1 MIRAY
6 MATLLA
12 GASAVCSLPAS
23 DAPPAEF
30 FRVLKQPVPSGP
42 RITPYLRY
50 QAEQAW
56 KEDEA
61 RQKAWDAIRDEAGLL
76 KTQDELRQKL
86 LEMIGGLPVA
96 KTDLHP
102 VIVGKISMDGYS
114 IEKLVFQSLPGLY
127 VTALVYVPNDH
138 ASKHPAVLV
147 PAGHAADGKFHY
159 QALCQRL
166 VVRGYVVISWD
177 PIGQGERSQFWDQK
191 AQKSRYNLICGEHA
205 VMGNLAYL
213 AGANLARWEIWDGI
227 RAVDYL
233 LTRPEVDGERISIT
247 GTSGGGTQTALIAA
261 LDPRIKLAVPSCYIT
276 ALPMRMSNRIFADPD
291 SDPEQDLFGMI
302 SNGVDH
308 PGLLLLMY
316 PRPVMVAAAVLDF
329 VPIEGT
335 RKTYR
340 ELQKLYARFG
350 HGDRIALVEGYHS
363 HQYSPEN
370 QQAALDFLDRF
381 NQMPVRSGL
390 PPVKELDNE
399 SLRCTRTGQ
408 VLLDY
413 RDARSLM
420 GLIREYYIGHKTGT
434 ARQLAAEYYGE
445 KYSGVKDWLVDEYRG
460 APPQDRQ
467 ITWESVGSAK
477 VGEVA
482 IDRYVLHHSVEL
494 EMPLLYIHKSGG
506 GDRRVALWFQE
517 NGKATAEDWPE
528 IESYLNLGYE
538 IISFDFRGLG
548 ETRMAYTAVSPD
560 DPLLGELDFD
570 HAYVNPI
577 SGVLAN
583 YVYNSLL
590 TGRPYFL
597 QMIEDAEIARRFAAE
612 KLHVNVVVVSA
623 AGEAYTLASAIAETL
638 PGMSLQSEPNRK
650 ILKWSEIVEQRRGS
664 WPIQYLLPSGAYI
677 H

>member
-1 MIRAY
+1 MTRLCFFGVLPGTIA
-6 MATLLA
+6 LCSLA
-12 GASAVCSLPAS
+12 GDDPPPPQAFLVREQPLP
-23 DAPPAEF
+23 P
-30 FRVLKQPVPSGP
+30 GP
-42 RITPYLRY
+42 RITPFLQY

-56 KEDEA
+56 SEDND
-61 RQKAWDAIRDEAGLL
+61 RIKAWDAIHNERELL
-76 KTQDELRQKL
+76 KTQSELRQKL
-86 LEMIGGLPVA
+86 LQMIGGLPEV
-96 KTDLHP
+96 KTDLRAR
-102 VIVGKISMDGYS
+102 VTGRIQMDGFT
-114 IEKLVFQSLPGLY
+114 IEKLIFQSLPGVY
-127 VTALVYVPNDH
+127 VTALVYVPDDH
-138 ASKHPAVLV
+138 SRKHPAVLV

-159 QALCQRL
+159 QELSQRL
-166 VVRGYVVISWD
+166 VGRGYVVISWD
-177 PIGQGERSQFWDQK
+177 PVGQGERSQFWD
-191 AQKSRYNLICGEHA
+191 AAAGRSRYNLICGEHA
-205 VMGNLAYL
+205 LMGNLAYL

-528 IESYLNLGYE
+528 IERYLNLGYE

-548 ETRMAYTAVSPD
+548 ETRMRSEEHTS
-560 DPLLGELDFD
+560 E
-570 HAYVNPI
+570 
-577 SGVLAN
+577 
-583 YVYNSLL
+583 
-590 TGRPYFL
+590 
-597 QMIEDAEIARRFAAE
+597 
-612 KLHVNVVVVSA
+612 
-623 AGEAYTLASAIAETL
+623 
-638 PGMSLQSEPNRK
+638 LQSRLHLVCRPP
-650 ILKWSEIVEQRRGS
+650 L
-664 WPIQYLLPSGAYI
+664 
-677 H
+677 